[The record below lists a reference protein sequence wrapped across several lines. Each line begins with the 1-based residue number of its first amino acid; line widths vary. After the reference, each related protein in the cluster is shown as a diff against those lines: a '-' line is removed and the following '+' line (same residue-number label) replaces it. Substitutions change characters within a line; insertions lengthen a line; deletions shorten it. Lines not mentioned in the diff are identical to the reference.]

1 MRKILVLIFL
11 LVNSII
17 LFAQQ
22 FTIAVIPD
30 TQNYT
35 DYRFQT
41 FSEPP
46 FAIDFVDV
54 YKRQIEYIVN
64 NSVVNAGSIVFAI
77 HLGDNVLHHAE
88 QELEWQLADRT
99 ISILDDVI
107 PYGMVPGNHDYD
119 VRSRR
124 KDKTWAFNGT
134 SHFIQYFGS
143 ESMHFKNKEWYGGS
157 FHEGLSSWCKFSVDG
172 ISFLFIGL
180 ELEAGDAVLDWA
192 QDVIEQN
199 KNLPTIVVTHEY
211 MNCRYESRNPGIPH
225 LLDEQYRR
233 DSGDFNSAHELW
245 SKFITKNKQIFLVL
259 CGHSYIKEHGE
270 AVRTD
275 INEDGY
281 KVYQLLSDFEG
292 RNELFKKLE
301 ISEHPYGGDG
311 WLRLLHFDL
320 KKNQIH
326 VQTYSTEFKTFQKY
340 YDIYFIIQFD
350 WDCKKRFGK

>member
-1 MRKILVLIFL
+1 MRKILVLLVL
-11 LVNSII
+11 LLSTIT

-54 YKRQIEYIVN
+54 YKRQVEYIVK

-157 FHEGLSSWCKFSVDG
+157 FHEGLSSWCRFSVDS
-172 ISFLFIGL
+172 INFLFIGL
-180 ELEAGDAVLDWA
+180 ELEAGDAVLEWA
-192 QDVIEQN
+192 QNIIEQN
-199 KNLPTIVVTHEY
+199 KNLPTILVTHEY
-211 MNCRYESRNPGIPH
+211 LNCKYESKNPGTFSLSTDH
-225 LLDEQYRR
+225 YRR
-233 DSGDFNSAHELW
+233 DTGDYNTAPQLW
-245 SKFITKNKQIFLVL
+245 NKFIKKNNQIFLVL
-259 CGHSYIKEHGE
+259 CGHAYIKDDGE

-275 INEDGY
+275 INDDGY

-311 WLRLLHFDL
+311 WLRLLHFNL
-320 KKNQIH
+320 EKKQIH
-326 VQTYSTEFKTFQKY
+326 VQTYSTEFKCYEKD
-340 YDIYFIIQFD
+340 YDSDFLIQFD
-350 WDCKKRFGK
+350 WDWKKRFGE